1 MACQAKTNLG
11 GFVYNETYF
20 GKNREETPL
29 TRAKTSQP
37 EMINKI
43 FEQMKTADNSDG
55 SANAKVALVKSD
67 SDVSVSEQILF
78 SNSDEEERKQRL
90 DETCQ
95 FEDCKEDV
103 NNNEDDEDDEFFD
116 AEETVCQS
124 MRQKLDPSTAKQVEI
139 LQNA

>member
-1 MACQAKTNLG
+1 M
-11 GFVYNETYF
+11 V
-20 GKNREETPL
+20 
-29 TRAKTSQP
+29 
-37 EMINKI
+37 NKI
-43 FEQMKTADNSDG
+43 FAQMKTADNSDG

-95 FEDCKEDV
+95 FQDCKVDV